1 MATCLYNEGKIAVI
15 DVLSSLGIPETREMV
30 RRCKA
35 MDKLR
40 VTKKQRAE
48 EYGKNAGK
56 MPRSMM
62 TANMQLGMGSTVVV
76 LFTTPGLTSRW
87 TGACPVCEV
96 PLYQVLSRCTLPVA
110 YAAILFCTPG
120 GSALW
125 PMAFCLCPRL
135 CCNSLGPDALYVPYS
150 FTCATFAVLIK
161 SVAISVSLSTVV

>member
-15 DVLSSLGIPETREMV
+15 DVLSSLGIPVTREMV

-62 TANMQLGMGSTVVV
+62 TANMQLGMGSTTKNTRLINFEKTTWKDVVSE
-76 LFTTPGLTSRW
+76 T
-87 TGACPVCEV
+87 E
-96 PLYQVLSRCTLPVA
+96 
-110 YAAILFCTPG
+110 
-120 GSALW
+120 
-125 PMAFCLCPRL
+125 
-135 CCNSLGPDALYVPYS
+135 
-150 FTCATFAVLIK
+150 
-161 SVAISVSLSTVV
+161 